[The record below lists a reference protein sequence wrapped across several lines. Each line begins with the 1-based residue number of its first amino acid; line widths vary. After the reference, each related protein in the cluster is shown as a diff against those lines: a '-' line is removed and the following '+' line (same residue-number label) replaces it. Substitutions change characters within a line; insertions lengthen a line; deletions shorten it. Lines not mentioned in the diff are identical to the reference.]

1 MAYTTVRFHKD
12 KVDSSYLDHFDI
24 FFGDNKERCKWYCDS
39 DSDGNQYPLLAV
51 RKGGKT
57 WYAPL
62 GDPTAQSYLKN
73 YQPLRVYK
81 GKALAP
87 NTWVSNYTSIPSYIT
102 GGGYVSFTGTY
113 STQST
118 AGGTVYIVAIASVD
132 VGSISRTNKGFYDPI
147 TISVQ
152 VEGGTETSTTLTQ
165 GTTSKSVSLVSSVVG
180 PSSVPSKITFKASV
194 NGTTSTQS
202 MSLGSDAWSGGGTI
216 TGIPCFFMSYNLIS

>member
-12 KVDSSYLDHFDI
+12 KADSSYQDHFDI

-62 GDPTAQSYLKN
+62 GDPTAQSNLKS

-87 NTWVSNYTSIPSYIT
+87 NTWISNYLGPPAYIT
-102 GGGYVSFTGTY
+102 GGGFVSFTGFYTTT
-113 STQST
+113 SSG
-118 AGGTVYIVAIASVD
+118 GGTVYIASVTSVS
-132 VGSISRTNKGFYDPI
+132 VGSSSRTNKGFYDPV

-152 VEGGTETSTTLTQ
+152 VTGGTETSTTLTQ
-165 GTTSKSVSLVSSVVG
+165 GTTSKSLTLVSSVVG
-180 PSSVPSKITFKASV
+180 SEPSKITFKATV
-194 NGTTSTQS
+194 NGTTATQS
-202 MSLGSDAWSGGGTI
+202 ISPSDWSSGGSI
-216 TGIPCFFMSYNLIS
+216 TGVPCFFIGYDLIS

>member
-12 KVDSSYLDHFDI
+12 AINSGYLDHFDI

-62 GDPTAQSYLKN
+62 GDPTAQSTLKS

-87 NTWVSNYTSIPSYIT
+87 NTWISNYISPPAYIT
-102 GGGYVSFTGTY
+102 GGGYVSFSGTY
-113 STQST
+113 LTQST
-118 AGGTVYIVAIASVD
+118 AGGTAYIAVVTSVS
-132 VGSISRTNKGFYDPI
+132 VSSLSRTNKGFYDPV

-152 VEGGTETSTTLTQ
+152 IDGGTETSTTISQ
-165 GTTSKSVSLVSSVVG
+165 GTTSKSVTLVSSVTG
-180 PSSVPSKITFKASV
+180 PSSVPSKVTFKATV
-194 NGTTSTQS
+194 NGTTSTNYI
-202 MSLGSDAWSGGGTI
+202 SLSSSDWSSGGTF
-216 TGIPCFFMSYNLIS
+216 TQLPCFFVGYSLIS